1 MAIKERNDSPC
12 KPIGE
17 GFFSAV
23 FFSIQFFI
31 EAAQLREL

>member
-23 FFSIQFFI
+23 FFSVALFI
-31 EAAQLREL
+31 EAAQLGEL